1 MKKNITTQMV
11 TDPKQIEMVN
21 QMIAYRKLE
30 KIVDDNPDMTIP
42 EAEAKAVELGL
53 KLEYLPWR

>member
-1 MKKNITTQMV
+1 MNKSTKIKV
-11 TDPKQIEMVN
+11 TDPKEIEMVN

-30 KIVDDNPDMTIP
+30 KIVNDNPDMTIP

>member
-1 MKKNITTQMV
+1 MSKSTKIKV
-11 TDPKQIEMVN
+11 TDPKEIEMVN

-30 KIVDDNPDMTIP
+30 KIVNDNPNMTIP

>member
-1 MKKNITTQMV
+1 MNKTVRIPV
-11 TDPKQIEMVN
+11 TDPEEVEMVN

-30 KIVDDNPDMTIP
+30 KIVNDNPDMTIP

>member
-1 MKKNITTQMV
+1 MSKSNKIKV
-11 TDPKQIEMVN
+11 TDPKEIEMVN

-30 KIVDDNPDMTIP
+30 KIVNDNPDMTIP

>member
-1 MKKNITTQMV
+1 MNKSVKIKV
-11 TDPKQIEMVN
+11 TDPKEIEMVN
-21 QMIAYRKLE
+21 QMIAYRKME
-30 KIVDDNPDMTIP
+30 EWVNANPDKTIP

>member
-1 MKKNITTQMV
+1 MKKNITTQAV

-21 QMIAYRKLE
+21 QIIAYHKLE
-30 KIVDDNPDMTIP
+30 NIVNDNPDMTIP

>member
-1 MKKNITTQMV
+1 MNKSTKIKV
-11 TDPKQIEMVN
+11 TEPKEIEMVN

-30 KIVDDNPDMTIP
+30 KIVNDNPNMTIP

>member
-1 MKKNITTQMV
+1 MNKTVRIPV
-11 TDPKQIEMVN
+11 TDPKEIEMVN
-21 QMIAYRKLE
+21 QIIAYNKLK
-30 KIVDDNPDMTIP
+30 KIVNDNPDMTIP